1 MIYLIDTSIAY
12 YLSGYSED
20 INFKKQDFIN
30 SPITK
35 YISSISIIELY
46 LKNDFQKFKKILN
59 KLVECKVY
67 ILVFGDEVNH
77 NESISLKKLAKKPN
91 SYLKRMV
98 NYFEKISLDYTAK
111 NVMYLGILIGGM
123 YTYLLNIKKKGNK
136 IKNVNF
142 NYIGFKN
149 NKKKDL
155 LELIKQDIVKYY
167 KTKEKEDCNNIFE
180 HIKLI
185 KVLAIVDYLCTK
197 HEINLKRTQNDY
209 FEIISRINLNEY
221 KLMSK
226 VCKLKQLK
234 QTDII
239 NKFYSSLNSDNQYL
253 DFRGL
258 ENIVELLF
266 CHNKVEWND
275 FADFEIIS
283 IAEKI
288 AIKKYENCAVITSE
302 KSKQK
307 FLKGHMHNNKCAK
320 LSYNEL
326 LKFYHGIDK

>member
-12 YLSGYSED
+12 YLSGVSKD
-20 INFKKQDFIN
+20 INFNKQAFID
-30 SPITK
+30 SSIPK
-35 YISSISIIELY
+35 FISSISIIELY
-46 LKNDFQKFKKILN
+46 LKYDIKIVKQILN
-59 KLVECKVY
+59 KLVEYKVY
-67 ILVFGDEVNH
+67 VIVFGDEVNH

-167 KTKEKEDCNNIFE
+167 KTKEKEDCNNIFD

-197 HEINLKRTQNDY
+197 HEINSKRTQNDY
-209 FEIISRINLNEY
+209 FEIISRINLNGY

-266 CHNKVEWND
+266 CQNNLEWND

-288 AIKKYENCAVITSE
+288 AIKKYEDCAIITSE

-307 FLKGHMHNNKCAK
+307 FLKEHMHNNKCAK

-326 LKFYHGIDK
+326 LKFYQGIDK